1 MLRFSQMTTQRL
13 YYDDAYQRDFTAK
26 VLSCEAL
33 PPDLQAGRVHQ
44 TYAVILDRTA
54 LYPTSGGQ
62 PHDRG
67 KLNDTNVLEV
77 RDDGEE
83 ITHIVDGEL
92 DEGTTVTGCV
102 DSPRRFDHMQQHTG
116 QHLLSAIFQ
125 ERAGLSTVSFHLGEE
140 ICTIDLQG
148 PEPTEDVLAGVG
160 RVANR
165 IIFEDR
171 PIRTRYATPEQLEE
185 IGVRKKVD
193 RQGTLRVIE
202 IDGTDL
208 QPCGGTHVSST
219 GQIGLILIRKHS
231 KVRQDWRVEF
241 VCGARAARAANADF
255 HELRNASRELQCAP
269 HELAAAVTRVAA
281 ERDKNFAQLHDAL
294 EQLAT
299 AEAKLALS
307 SAPPPSA
314 GVRVFEKIFSGA
326 HADYPGLFAAALC
339 KHENVI
345 ALLAAGETGQLFF
358 AQSPD
363 SKADLAAA
371 LKQLFSEYPG
381 KGGGQRNS
389 ARGKLTDPSST
400 QAAISRAKSL
410 LAAS

>member
-1 MLRFSQMTTQRL
+1 MTTQRL

-26 VLSCEAL
+26 VLVCEAL
-33 PPDLQAGRVHQ
+33 PPDLHAGRVQQ
-44 TYAVILDRTA
+44 TYAVTLDRTA

-67 KLNDTNVLEV
+67 KLNDANVLDV

-83 ITHIVDGEL
+83 ITHIVDREL

-140 ICTIDLQG
+140 VCTIDLQG
-148 PEPTEDVLAGVG
+148 PEPTEDILSGVA

-165 IIFEDR
+165 VIFEDR

-185 IGVRKKVD
+185 MGVRKKVE

-231 KVRQDWRVEF
+231 KVRQDWRIEF
-241 VCGARAARAANADF
+241 VCGARAERAANADF
-255 HELRNASRELQCAP
+255 QELRAVSRELQCAP
-269 HELAAAVTRVAA
+269 HELRDAVVRLLS
-281 ERDKNFAQLHDAL
+281 ERDKNFAHLHEAL
-294 EQLAT
+294 EQLAA

-307 SAPPPSA
+307 SAPPPTA
-314 GVRVFEKIFSGA
+314 GVRVFEKIFANG
-326 HADYPGLFAAALC
+326 HPDYPSLFAAALT

-345 ALLAAGETGQLFF
+345 ALLAAAETGQLFF
-358 AQSPD
+358 AQSAD
-363 SKADLAAA
+363 SKADLAAV
-371 LKQLFSEYPG
+371 LRQLFAEYPG
-381 KGGGQRNS
+381 KGGGQKNS
-389 ARGKLTDPSST
+389 ARGKLTDPGAT
-400 QAAISRAKSL
+400 QAAISRAKAL